1 MSAALARLDMSET
14 KALNHEPIA
23 LLGLTQSEVIVV
35 AVITAAI
42 IVPLGIVV
50 ALLSGAYWPAFG
62 GATVMLGGIGLGY
75 VLATWVERQKAD
87 TPANFLMQT
96 WALKVY
102 AAPWVPKAGI
112 YHFRRTGK

>member
-1 MSAALARLDMSET
+1 MSET

-35 AVITAAI
+35 AVLTAAM
-42 IVPLGIVV
+42 IVPLGLFV
-50 ALLSGAYWPAFG
+50 AFVSGTYWLATG
-62 GATVMLGGIGLGY
+62 GATIMLGGIGLGY
-75 VLATWVERQKAD
+75 ALATWVERQKAD
-87 TPANFLMQT
+87 TPSNFLMQT

>member
-1 MSAALARLDMSET
+1 MSET

-42 IVPLGIVV
+42 IVPVGIVV

-62 GATVMLGGIGLGY
+62 GATIMLGGIGLGY
-75 VLATWVERQKAD
+75 ALAIYVERQKAD

-102 AAPWVPKAGI
+102 SAPWVPKAGI